1 MYAAA
6 ARPLMMVAQICGREG
21 WAIEDAHAS
30 MLRRRYIE
38 VPVRWLQGMGPRSH
52 TTGSLGKRDFCMSFA
67 LFEKTQGRPAP
78 ELCGSLAGADCLGT
92 SRLKKTAPV
101 ERIRF

>member
-67 LFEKTQGRPAP
+67 LFEKTQGPP
-78 ELCGSLAGADCLGT
+78 GPGVM
-92 SRLKKTAPV
+92 RLTGRSGLPWDVKVEKKRLP
-101 ERIRF
+101 